1 MKALRVLY
9 LIHLCLLVLWT
20 GFTFQ
25 QFTTNSP
32 QSNTTSLHD
41 IQTTVISRRESLIWA
56 EPTTDSTSEEEII
69 TNFLEQTESLT
80 GDEGL
85 VSNDRMS
92 LNDIISSIHNQD
104 LSGSLI
110 STQELQQ
117 QYYKA
122 KDPELWIQYITR
134 LTKEFNYKQA
144 YKELQEFDSITI
156 KKMNPHLVL
165 RIFFNSELIATKT
178 QNLTLI
184 ENMIGEFSANN
195 IITKQETQWYKALLL
210 LIKWDR
216 TNFLVNLPTIDKNS
230 TSEVKNVINDIRI
243 KVKQTTQWH
252 DIPGYYTDGLITL
265 SLFEY
270 GYPYLAQQLSLNILA
285 QYPKYILPQ
294 QILAYSHMILH
305 ERSQAQSYFLQLITN
320 DSKNIHNYQFFAWVC
335 AYWLEKYPDAI
346 LYLNQ
351 IPTNKIVSDAI
362 RYKILSYIAIN
373 DYTNTAKQMKY
384 LLWQTDVNNSD
395 MMLVWENTVF
405 IPYMYGKSYNI
416 LAKDNTL
423 LDMYIE
429 RCETQ
434 KFDPMICQIGKLA
447 KDINLRLMNYSDSYL
462 KTIITQFPRSYIYYI
477 LWEYYFKQWNTVEAK
492 KAFIT
497 ALSLSTDAEVRK
509 RITNKIKGI
518 L

>member
-1 MKALRVLY
+1 MRTLRIIY
-9 LIHLCLLVLWT
+9 LTHLCLLVVRT

-25 QFTTNSP
+25 QFITNTSDSITRSHST
-32 QSNTTSLHD
+32 QNTLT
-41 IQTTVISRRESLIWA
+41 SRRKSIMWIED
-56 EPTTDSTSEEEII
+56 TTEQISEEEII
-69 TNFLEQTESLT
+69 TDFLQQTESLT
-80 GDEGL
+80 GDTSL
-85 VSNDRMS
+85 ASSDRMS
-92 LNDIISSIHNQD
+92 LNDIISSIHKQD

-110 STQELQQ
+110 STQQLQQ
-117 QYYKA
+117 QYYKN
-122 KDPELWIQYITR
+122 KNPEIWIQYITR

-144 YKELQEFDSITI
+144 YTELQTLDSITI
-156 KKMNPHLVL
+156 KDMNPHLVL

-184 ENMIGEFSANN
+184 ENMIEEFSTNN
-195 IITKQETQWYKALLL
+195 FITKEEKQWYKSLLL
-210 LIKWDR
+210 LIRWDK
-216 TNFLVNLPTIDKNS
+216 TNFLVNLPIIASNS

-252 DIPGYYTDGLITL
+252 DIPSYYTDGLITL

-335 AYWLEKYPDAI
+335 SYRLNKHTDAI

-351 IPTNKIVSDAI
+351 IPTEKIVSDAI

-373 DYTNTAKQMKY
+373 DSTNTAKQMKY
-384 LLWQTDVNNSD
+384 LLGQTDVNNSD

-429 RCETQ
+429 RCENQ

-447 KDINLRLMNYSDSYL
+447 KDINLRLVNYSDTYL
-462 KTIITQFPRSYIYYI
+462 TTIIKQFPRSYMYYI